1 MIDCVVFVIRI
12 RFSIGIKIVREGCY
26 LKQVWIIINFFFNL
40 NNFINNVFYLLI
52 FNIYFDKNDEFFDGG
67 LGLELV

>member
-1 MIDCVVFVIRI
+1 M
-12 RFSIGIKIVREGCY
+12 
-26 LKQVWIIINFFFNL
+26 INFFFNL